1 MEKGIP
7 RVYYSGVEGE
17 FNVMVMDMLGNF
29 ILVVIYFKA
38 PVWKT
43 YLSNRIESFP

>member
-29 ILVVIYFKA
+29 IWAVNYSLGSSLENLF
-38 PVWKT
+38 
-43 YLSNRIESFP
+43 E